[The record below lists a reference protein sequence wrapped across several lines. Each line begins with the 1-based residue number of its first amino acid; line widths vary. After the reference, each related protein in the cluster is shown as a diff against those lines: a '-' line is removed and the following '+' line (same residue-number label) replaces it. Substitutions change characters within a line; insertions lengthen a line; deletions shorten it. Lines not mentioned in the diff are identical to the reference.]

1 MIEIPKYSLS
11 TYDPTSLAINQRSD
25 FTRRIP
31 TGLSDKQ
38 MARADKLIRQLVN
51 IQNDARGAKAQRMI
65 ILFYNNAR
73 LLANPHYWEIMRTV
87 WIAAG
92 STETAGMFR
101 KMMKSSRPC
110 KGWFM
115 TPEDAAALDAMQFPL
130 TVWRAYDAQRY
141 PDDTDPGISWTIDEK
156 WCREYASG
164 NGRVVKSRLVTREE
178 IFAYVS
184 RRGEEEII
192 IL

>member
-1 MIEIPKYSLS
+1 MIEIPKYTMN
-11 TYDPTSLAINQRSD
+11 TYDPNSLAINQRSD

-38 MARADKLIRQLVN
+38 MARASKLVRQLVN
-51 IQNDARGAKAQRMI
+51 IENDARGAKAQRMI
-65 ILFYNNAR
+65 ILFYKDAK
-73 LLANPHYWEIMRTV
+73 LLGNPHYWEIMRTV

-110 KGWFM
+110 KSWFM
-115 TPEDAAALDAMQFPL
+115 TPEDAMVLESMQFPL
-130 TVWRAYDAQRY
+130 TVWRAYDAERY
-141 PDDTDPGISWTIDEK
+141 PDDTDPGISWTLDEQ
-156 WCREYASG
+156 WCRDYAKAK
-164 NGRVVKSRLVTREE
+164 GRVVKSRQVERSD
-178 IFAYVS
+178 IFAYIS
-184 RRGEEEII
+184 RRGEEEMI